1 MRLNGQ
7 TVIVQLK
14 NAALIWLDFKLQ
26 TLRLRWVTIQLPI
39 VAIEYRRAWVRV
51 GSDMRS
57 LVDLRLVL
65 FV

>member
-26 TLRLRWVTIQLPI
+26 TLRLRWVTVQLPI
-39 VAIEYRRAWVRV
+39 VAIEYRRA
-51 GSDMRS
+51 
-57 LVDLRLVL
+57 
-65 FV
+65 